1 MHICIQSSDMH
12 VHVCVC
18 VCVCAC
24 VCACSFMV
32 KSRVSTAAKSCHAID
47 SVATLLPIVVVAVA
61 AAQLKHNYK

>member
-1 MHICIQSSDMH
+1 MHICILSSDMH
-12 VHVCVC
+12 AHICVYVCVS
-18 VCVCAC
+18 

-47 SVATLLPIVVVAVA
+47 SVATLLPIVVAATA